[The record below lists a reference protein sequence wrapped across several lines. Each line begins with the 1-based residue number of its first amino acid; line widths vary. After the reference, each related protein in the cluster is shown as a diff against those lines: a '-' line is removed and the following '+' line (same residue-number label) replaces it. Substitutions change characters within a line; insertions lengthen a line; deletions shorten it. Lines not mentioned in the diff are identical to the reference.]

1 MLLVFFLSKVYLKI
15 FPHLSFSLT
24 TIKLIILLF
33 LRAEPWLA
41 VPPAQLIPSWLLL
54 LITSQLRD
62 LPDQDP

>member
-41 VPPAQLIPSWLLL
+41 VPPAQHHAGSQPSLLPFPMN
-54 LITSQLRD
+54 I
-62 LPDQDP
+62 